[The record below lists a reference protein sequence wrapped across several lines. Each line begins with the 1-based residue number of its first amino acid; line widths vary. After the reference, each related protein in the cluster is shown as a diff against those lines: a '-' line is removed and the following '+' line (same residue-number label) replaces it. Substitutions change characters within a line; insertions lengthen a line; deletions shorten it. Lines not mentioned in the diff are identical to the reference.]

1 MYKFE
6 LRLTEEQVKEVE
18 KALLDHQKKFY
29 VESLDSEPKKQKEA
43 LDKFMAM
50 EDVLSQFNQQMSEHQ
65 IG

>member
-18 KALLDHQKKFY
+18 KALIEHQESYY
-29 VESLDSEPKKQKEA
+29 VKSLDSEPKKQKEA
-43 LDKFMAM
+43 LDKFMVM

>member
-6 LRLTEEQVKEVE
+6 LRLTEEQAKEVE
-18 KALLDHQKKFY
+18 KALLDHQESYY

>member
-6 LRLTEEQVKEVE
+6 LRMTEEQVKEVE
-18 KALLDHQKKFY
+18 KALLDRQEKFY

-50 EDVLSQFNQQMSEHQ
+50 EDVRSQFSQQMSEHQ